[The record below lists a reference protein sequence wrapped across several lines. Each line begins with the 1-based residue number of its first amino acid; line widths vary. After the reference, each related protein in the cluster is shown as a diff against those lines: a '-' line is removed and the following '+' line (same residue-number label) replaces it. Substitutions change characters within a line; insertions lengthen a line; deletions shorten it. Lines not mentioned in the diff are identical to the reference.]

1 MLDLSAAFDVV
12 DHTILLQKLEILGF
26 NESSLAWFK
35 SYLTERSQQVY
46 IEGSLS
52 EALYLEAGVPQGSI
66 LGPLLYIL
74 FTNDLPE
81 VVHDP
86 QEHPPTQQHQ
96 LPDEH
101 QAQQVG
107 QLEVGHDH
115 EEQSHHLSLSEPQY
129 SFKCGKCGGV
139 CTFADDSTLSLS
151 NKDPEALRGAIKN
164 KYKAISEYMSQN
176 KLILNS
182 DKTHLLIMS
191 SSRKHQRF
199 GNFEITL
206 DTGNEI
212 IEPKSEE
219 KLLGGIVSNNLLW
232 NNHIRDGQKSLSSI
246 LTLRINAL
254 RKVSWYCS
262 FKIRKQIA
270 NGIVL
275 SHITY
280 LVQLYGGCS
289 EYLLSGLQVL
299 QNRAARIVTGL
310 GWYTATETLLLQCGW
325 LSIRQMVDY
334 HSLLLLFKTKSSAKP
349 RYIFSKISQIFPRE
363 TRLSTTGGIR
373 DIRGFKTSLAKKSF
387 LPRTIQIWNE
397 QLPAEIRTEKRISKF
412 KEKLKKWVK
421 ENIDT

>member
-1 MLDLSAAFDVV
+1 
-12 DHTILLQKLEILGF
+12 
-26 NESSLAWFK
+26 
-35 SYLTERSQQVY
+35 
-46 IEGSLS
+46 
-52 EALYLEAGVPQGSI
+52 
-66 LGPLLYIL
+66 
-74 FTNDLPE
+74 
-81 VVHDP
+81 
-86 QEHPPTQQHQ
+86 
-96 LPDEH
+96 
-101 QAQQVG
+101 
-107 QLEVGHDH
+107 
-115 EEQSHHLSLSEPQY
+115 
-129 SFKCGKCGGV
+129 
-139 CTFADDSTLSLS
+139 
-151 NKDPEALRGAIKN
+151 
-164 KYKAISEYMSQN
+164 MSQN

-334 HSLLLLFKTKSSAKP
+334 HSLLLLFKTKSSTKP
-349 RYIFSKISQIFPRE
+349 RYIFSKISQKFPRE

-412 KEKLKKWVK
+412 KEKLKKGLK